1 MRPGVHGETK
11 VVQIGGDKD
20 PKKPPIA
27 VITLDSKAV
36 SVSPAS
42 TPDSVST
49 FSQIISNIFAHDFV
63 TWQRYHQGH
72 YFAFAT

>member
-36 SVSPAS
+36 SISPAS

-49 FSQIISNIFAHDFV
+49 FQIIISNVLAHPILLQCTGNITVVILRF
-63 TWQRYHQGH
+63 
-72 YFAFAT
+72 